1 MTDEGKK
8 IKLIINE
15 QELQMLINGL
25 IESRDKKLSMTE
37 DVRDIVEL
45 LDQLRNFMDKFF
57 RRAPQSTLETY
68 QNPNMDDED

>member
-25 IESRDKKLSMTE
+25 IESRDKILSMSE

-57 RRAPQSTLETY
+57 RRASQSTLKTY

>member
-1 MTDEGKK
+1 M
-8 IKLIINE
+8 
-15 QELQMLINGL
+15 
-25 IESRDKKLSMTE
+25 SE

>member
-1 MTDEGKK
+1 MIDEGKK

-25 IESRDKKLSMTE
+25 IESRDKILSMSE

-57 RRAPQSTLETY
+57 RRASQSTLKTY